1 MTSAPTLFHIIIH
14 LFYKDM
20 DLFILDI
27 IQTGIL
33 FIRGII
39 FILFFFL
46 NPNVKSYF
54 LLKKKLSENSLLSD
68 FTLNDKSNN
77 NNDMDFEMNKSC
89 DLRKYSDTSYYTINS

>member
-1 MTSAPTLFHIIIH
+1 
-14 LFYKDM
+14 M
-20 DLFILDI
+20 DSLILDI
-27 IQTGIL
+27 IQTVII
-33 FIRGII
+33 FIRGVI

-77 NNDMDFEMNKSC
+77 DMDFEMNKSC
-89 DLRKYSDTSYYTINS
+89 DLRKYSDKSYYTVNS